1 MYYNY
6 TNSLLS
12 VTLEENLRIYKCQ
25 STSSCDWVL
34 LNYTA
39 IQDQNLITA
48 NFANFS
54 VFMLAESIATTT
66 TTTTSSEGGAA
77 NSGGSA
83 GKAKTTL
90 DIIQPGEV
98 SVYQDGK
105 IITPFKI
112 KNTGLGT
119 LNGISLSAETATS
132 GIEVSLE
139 NNYIPIL
146 LSGQEITSNLIIN
159 TNEFKDENAEI
170 KIIAK
175 VSSPSFQDQVK
186 FLVKLIK
193 GINEQESS
201 AKEQIVFANKLFEG
215 NPLCKELQ
223 ELLTEAEKAL
233 EQKNYQEAF
242 SLADGAINACKN
254 LLSEKELPLRLPKK
268 ASQTEL
274 IILVIEGFVFM
285 FITYGLYNYYKRRK
299 LKRLNR

>member
-1 MYYNY
+1 M
-6 TNSLLS
+6 TIEKSRTRWKPEEDDVLIRSWGKFSIRQIAAMVGRS
-12 VTLEENLRIYKCQ
+12 VPAIHRKSEHLRMG
-25 STSSCDWVL
+25 
-34 LNYTA
+34 
-39 IQDQNLITA
+39 
-48 NFANFS
+48 FFG
-54 VFMLAESIATTT
+54 ESR
-66 TTTTSSEGGAA
+66 
-77 NSGGSA
+77 
-83 GKAKTTL
+83 
-90 DIIQPGEV
+90 
-98 SVYQDGK
+98 SVYQDGR
-105 IITPFKI
+105 IITPFTI

-215 NPLCKELQ
+215 NPLL
-223 ELLTEAEKAL
+223 
-233 EQKNYQEAF
+233 Y
-242 SLADGAINACKN
+242 
-254 LLSEKELPLRLPKK
+254 LP
-268 ASQTEL
+268 
-274 IILVIEGFVFM
+274 V
-285 FITYGLYNYYKRRK
+285 
-299 LKRLNR
+299 